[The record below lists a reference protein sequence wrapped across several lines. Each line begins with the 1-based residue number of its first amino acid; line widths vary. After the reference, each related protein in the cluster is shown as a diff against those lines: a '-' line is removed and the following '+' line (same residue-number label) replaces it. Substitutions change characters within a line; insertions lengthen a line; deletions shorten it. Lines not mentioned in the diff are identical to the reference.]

1 MDVMLASMTS
11 LVLSRSIAVEQLY
24 SLLVVPSLSGETKTK
39 VLKLL
44 NYLIECEQ
52 ISTESRARLRLETN
66 QIGFGGIISGLA
78 LNELNPSLV
87 QEILQL
93 IFTSTEGHDA
103 SLQQD
108 YHHLN
113 TVLTL
118 CSAASFGVRYVAIRK
133 VRDVERSLSSR

>member
-52 ISTESRARLRLETN
+52 ISKESRARLRLETN

-108 YHHLN
+108 HHHLN